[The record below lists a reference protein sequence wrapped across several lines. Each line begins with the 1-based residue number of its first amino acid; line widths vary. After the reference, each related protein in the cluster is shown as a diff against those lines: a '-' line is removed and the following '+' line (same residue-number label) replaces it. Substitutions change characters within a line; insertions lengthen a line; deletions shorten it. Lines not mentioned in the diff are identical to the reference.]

1 MDDKKNLEYQ
11 KNLYLRL
18 SWICLGHVEPKRKG
32 NAKKAAKMLSKIVE
46 DGVDADISSL
56 HDFLHSDRFDPGY
69 GATAKQALQE
79 LSSSQYFRSHNVEY
93 DFDLEG
99 SLRHALKDSWLHG
112 FDTYIYLYQQS
123 CRKLENIGMSQEV
136 GESEVSHS
144 EDTYHS
150 HTRSYSRQED
160 NHRSHA
166 GSLDLEK
173 DDIQELN
180 GSISD
185 ILDEMFKRWQQHSSD
200 VKLSSSDY
208 HFFEK
213 YFGGFSFDY
222 ENIIK
227 NGVRMNSLF
236 NSFFQYASSKK
247 NPFHKEENPPSITQL
262 LELADIISKEVPK
275 ELLRE
280 HSSHGEAAVIES
292 QILGRIDI
300 HHALEKYQEAY
311 EIYKK
316 HYESLS
322 LGDKEFEMHLYKN
335 SIRYHDDLH
344 LKDDQFEIISPEK
357 LTSIVNDRVAD
368 KMISNYSKYQT
379 ASVQAI
385 SSITKAT
392 KYMSPEKVAGV
403 YDSIRRERSKYA
415 FDSISSKDET
425 RDLQY
430 NFAEAIAARVS
441 HKAVSP
447 KEERKLLNNVCSEY
461 FGEELNEEITEE
473 FLEDTLQVFA
483 QDGVLS
489 TNPARVTGESEIFGI
504 HKLQRTFAKVNGS
517 YHRLESLRDMEIK
530 TRNDQKAVSMELEH
544 MLSNSQGGNESG
556 KRL

>member
-46 DGVDADISSL
+46 DGVGADISSL
-56 HDFLHSDRFDPGY
+56 QDFLHSDRFNPGY

-99 SLRHALKDSWLHG
+99 SLRQNLKDSWLHG

-123 CRKLENIGMSQEV
+123 CRKLENIQMSQEM
-136 GESEVSHS
+136 GQSETSFSDDSYRSHV
-144 EDTYHS
+144 
-150 HTRSYSRQED
+150 RSYSMQED

-173 DDIQELN
+173 DDIPELN

-208 HFFEK
+208 QFFEK
-213 YFGGFSFDY
+213 YFTGFSFDY

-227 NGVRMNSLF
+227 NGVRMDSLF

-275 ELLRE
+275 ELLRD
-280 HSSHGEAAVIES
+280 HSSHGEAAAIES

-311 EIYKK
+311 DIYKK

-322 LGDKEFEMHLYKN
+322 INDKEFEMHLYKN
-335 SIRYHDDLH
+335 SINFHDDLR
-344 LKDDQFEIISPEK
+344 LKHDQFEIVSPEK

-379 ASVQAI
+379 ASIQAI

-392 KYMSPEKVAGV
+392 KYMSPEKVAEV
-403 YDSIRRERSKYA
+403 YNSIRQECSKYA
-415 FDSISSKDET
+415 SDSIST

-447 KEERKLLNNVCSEY
+447 KEERELLNNVSSEY
-461 FGEELNEEITEE
+461 FGEELHEEITEE
-473 FLEDTLQVFA
+473 FLGDTLQVFA

-530 TRNDQKAVSMELEH
+530 TRNDQKAVSMELEY

>member
-1 MDDKKNLEYQ
+1 MDDKKSLEYQ
-11 KNLYLRL
+11 KNLYLQL
-18 SWICLGHVEPKRKG
+18 SWICLGHVAPKRKA
-32 NAKKAAKMLSKIVE
+32 NSKKAVKMLSKIVE

-56 HDFLHSDRFDPGY
+56 HDFLHSYRFDPGY

-79 LSSSQYFRSHNVEY
+79 LSSNRYFRSHNVEY

-99 SLRHALKDSWLHG
+99 SLGQALKDSWLHG

-136 GESEVSHS
+136 VESEVSPT
-144 EDTYHS
+144 EDSYRS
-150 HTRSYSRQED
+150 HAGSYSIQEE

-166 GSLDLEK
+166 GSFDLEK
-173 DDIQELN
+173 DDIPELK
-180 GSISD
+180 GSVSD

-200 VKLSSSDY
+200 IKFSSSDY
-208 HFFEK
+208 QFFEN
-213 YFGGFSFDY
+213 YFAGFSFDY

-227 NGVRMNSLF
+227 KGVRMSSLF

-275 ELLRE
+275 ELLRD
-280 HSSHGEAAVIES
+280 HSSHGETAVIES

-311 EIYKK
+311 DIYKK

-322 LGDKEFEMHLYKN
+322 LNDKEFEMYLYKN
-335 SIRYHDDLH
+335 SIKFHDELR
-344 LKDDQFEIISPEK
+344 LKHDQFEIVSPEK
-357 LTSIVNDRVAD
+357 LTSIVNDRISD
-368 KMISNYSKYQT
+368 KMISNYSKYQN
-379 ASVQAI
+379 ASIQAI

-392 KYMSPEKVAGV
+392 KYMSPEKVAEV
-403 YDSIRRERSKYA
+403 YNSIRQECSKYTS
-415 FDSISSKDET
+415 DSIST

-430 NFAEAIAARVS
+430 NFAEGIAARVS
-441 HKAVSP
+441 HEAVSP
-447 KEERKLLNNVCSEY
+447 KEERKLLNDVCSEY
-461 FGEELNEEITEE
+461 FGEELNEGITEE

-489 TNPARVTGESEIFGI
+489 TNPARVTKESEIFGV

-530 TRNDQKAVSMELEH
+530 TRNDQKAVSVELEH